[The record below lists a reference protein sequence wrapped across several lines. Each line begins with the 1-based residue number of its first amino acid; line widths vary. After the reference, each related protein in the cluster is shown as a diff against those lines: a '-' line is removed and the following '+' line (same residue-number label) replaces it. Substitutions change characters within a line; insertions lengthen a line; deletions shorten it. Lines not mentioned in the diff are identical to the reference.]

1 MVRSNAIS
9 AVVENTVAV
18 HGLRLR
24 YWDVGRGAPVVL
36 VHGIGASLEYWRF
49 TIDALARN
57 HRVLALD
64 LPGCGFSERGPRVP
78 TLTETADL
86 MIGFLDALGLE
97 RASFVGNSLGG
108 LVCLETALRHPRR
121 VERLILS
128 NSAGLGR
135 EVSFFWRLIAVPF
148 VGPALIE
155 LNRWLALHGKINLF
169 YHPRGSEPE
178 MIARCKQWIAR
189 PDLTE
194 TIVGAARSGVD
205 LRGQRP
211 EIIRLER
218 LAGLNVP
225 TLLVWGRNDWI
236 IPPSHGEAAR
246 RLIPNARLA
255 VIDRCGH
262 CPQLEQPE
270 EFNRIASAFLQG
282 SPSVPEE
289 G

>member
-1 MVRSNAIS
+1 MVSVN
-9 AVVENTVAV
+9 
-18 HGLRLR
+18 GLRLR
-24 YWDVGRGAPVVL
+24 YWDAGEGAPVVL

-49 TIDALARN
+49 TIGALARDN
-57 HRVLALD
+57 RVLAID
-64 LPGCGFSERGPRVP
+64 LPGCGFSERGPEVP
-78 TLTETADL
+78 TLEETTDL
-86 MIGFLDALGLE
+86 MIGFLDALDLE

-121 VERLILS
+121 LDRLILS
-128 NSAGLGR
+128 NSAGLGH
-135 EVSFFWRLIAVPF
+135 EVSFFWRLVAVPF

-155 LNRWLALHGKINLF
+155 LNRWLALREKINLF
-169 YHPRGSEPE
+169 YHPQGSEPE
-178 MIARCKQWIAR
+178 MVARCKKWIAR

-211 EIIRLER
+211 EIVR
-218 LAGLNVP
+218 LARLGELSAP
-225 TLLVWGRNDWI
+225 TLLVWGRDDWI

-262 CPQLEQPE
+262 CPQLERPDA
-270 EFNRIASAFLQG
+270 FNELAVAFLA
-282 SPSVPEE
+282 ETAA
-289 G
+289 